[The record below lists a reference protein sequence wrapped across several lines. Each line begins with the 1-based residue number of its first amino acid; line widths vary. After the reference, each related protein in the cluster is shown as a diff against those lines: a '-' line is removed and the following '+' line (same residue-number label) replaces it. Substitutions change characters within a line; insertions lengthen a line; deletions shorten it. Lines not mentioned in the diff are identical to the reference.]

1 MGRPEGR
8 CRSAPHEGSPVSA
21 FGPFL
26 LPLPLIA
33 VLRGITPEE
42 IPDVAGVLVD
52 AGFRILEVPL
62 NSPRAFDSIRLLAA
76 RWGTECLVGAGT
88 VIAVGDVALT
98 RAVQEL
104 VVVHARP
111 LPAAMAAGPPAG

>member
-1 MGRPEGR
+1 MGRPGGG

-42 IPDVAGVLVD
+42 VPDVAGVLVD
-52 AGFRILEVPL
+52 VLLHEDLDVRARLDG
-62 NSPRAFDSIRLLAA
+62 NDPRLDTDRFGSSIQLGAELLAIPLS
-76 RWGTECLVGAGT
+76 RNITSRDMD
-88 VIAVGDVALT
+88 DVADAI
-98 RAVQEL
+98 RKV
-104 VVVHARP
+104 
-111 LPAAMAAGPPAG
+111 AAASQRMEAPR